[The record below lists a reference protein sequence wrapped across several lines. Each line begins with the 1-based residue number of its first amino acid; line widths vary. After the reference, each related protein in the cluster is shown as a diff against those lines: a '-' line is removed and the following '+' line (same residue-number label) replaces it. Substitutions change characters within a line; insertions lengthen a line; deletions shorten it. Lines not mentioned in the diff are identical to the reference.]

1 MNSFKKA
8 ITLGTTVLALAFAA
22 NSAVAHGHGNGHGHK
37 GHAKVWKDQGPSI
50 LVTAD
55 PTDFSYKMSLK
66 YKLKNN
72 VAAKPVAIEVDQSGV
87 ANALSQL
94 KFAGQGDVLVIK
106 ELSFK
111 DADGNKLEHCNMV
124 RNPGFVAGAPSI
136 AIAINKA
143 GCIVQ

>member
-22 NSAVAHGHGNGHGHK
+22 NSAFAYGHGK
-37 GHAKVWKDQGPSI
+37 CHAKVWKDQGPSI

-55 PTDFSYKMSLK
+55 PTDFNYKMSLK

-72 VAAKPVAIEVDQSGV
+72 ESAKPVKIEVDQNGV
-87 ANALSQL
+87 VNALSQL
-94 KFAGQGDVLVIK
+94 KTVGQGNVLVIK

-111 DADGNKLEHCNMV
+111 DADGKKLEHCNMI

-136 AIAINKA
+136 AIAITKA